1 MRCFEMA
8 KQSLIAKAIAKV
20 DEEIAALAAVRL
32 RLEDIAGQGQRPERK
47 PRKAKAKRTEAAAAG
62 E

>member
-1 MRCFEMA
+1 MA

-32 RLEDIAGQGQRPERK
+32 RLEDIAGQGPKAERK
-47 PRKAKAKRTEAAAAG
+47 PRKAKAKRTETVGG
-62 E
+62 EER